1 MFDLVI
7 RGGSVVDGTG
17 AAPFTADIAI
27 AGDKI
32 VEVGRI
38 TGPAQREIDA
48 SGFNVTPGWLDI
60 HTHYDGQATWDPE
73 LDPSFS
79 SGVTTAIM
87 GNCGVGFAPV
97 RPGDQERLI
106 ELMEG
111 VEEVPGTAL
120 HEGMSW
126 NWETF
131 PEYLDSLDAM
141 ERTFDVGC
149 LMPHGPLRLWAMG
162 EKVGT
167 DKCASGDDLALMVE
181 QVEAGMKAGAFGL
194 ATSRTPIHR
203 TTRGE
208 MTADYH
214 VDTPELIAL
223 TRPVKAHGGYFQV
236 VPEGIA
242 GEDMDGL
249 RHDMAMVEDVVKAT
263 GVDLHVLLFQ
273 LNPEPDYYLE
283 QIGKLEELGKGRRA
297 IAQFGGRGTG
307 AIMGFLGANP
317 FMSRPTYEALTQR
330 LPVSEWLGEL
340 AKPEVKAQILSE
352 ANPAGTPGLLFEG
365 AMERI
370 YDLTDAMDFEP
381 GPDRSMAALADRT
394 GKPLAE
400 AVYDFM
406 LEHSEHPRAYIAFT
420 GYAHGDLEDVR
431 KALHR
436 PNVVL
441 SASDA
446 GAHVLTV
453 ADGSINTFMLTHWCR
468 DRVRGPRVALEE
480 VVHWMTQKSALS
492 VGLADRG
499 VIAPGMK
506 ADINIFDLDA
516 LKVHRP
522 DFHTD
527 LPGGARR
534 IMTQVT
540 GYRATMVS
548 GVITRENDVATGA
561 RPGRLVR
568 HRAH

>member
-1 MFDLVI
+1 MFDVVI
-7 RGGSVVDGTG
+7 RGGTVVDGTG
-17 AAPFTADIAI
+17 AAPFTADVAI
-27 AGDKI
+27 AGGKI
-32 VEVGRI
+32 VEVGKI
-38 TGPAQREIDA
+38 TGPARREIDA
-48 SGFNVTPGWLDI
+48 AGLNVTPGWLDI

-97 RPGDQERLI
+97 RPTDHERLI

-120 HEGMSW
+120 HEGMKW

-131 PEYLDSLDAM
+131 PEYLDALDAI

-167 DKCASGDDLALMVE
+167 DKCASGEELALMVE
-181 QVEAGMKAGAFGL
+181 QVEAGMTAGAFGL
-194 ATSRTPIHR
+194 ATSRTPLHR
-203 TTRGE
+203 TTSGE
-208 MTADYH
+208 MTPDFH

-223 TRPVKAHGGYFQV
+223 TKPVKKHGGYFQV

-242 GEDMDGL
+242 GEDMQGL
-249 RHDMAMVEDVVKAT
+249 RHDMSMVEEVVKAT

-273 LNPEPDYYLE
+273 LNPEPDYYLT
-283 QIGKLEELGKGRRA
+283 QIAKLEEMGKEVKTV
-297 IAQFGGRGTG
+297 AQFSGRATG
-307 AIMGFLGANP
+307 SIMSFLGANP
-317 FMSRPTYEALTQR
+317 FMNRPTYLAITKR
-330 LPVSEWLGEL
+330 LPVGEWLAEL
-340 AKPEVKAQILSE
+340 AKPEVKAQILTE
-352 ANPAGTPGLLFEG
+352 QNPVGTPGLMFDS

-381 GPDRSMAALADRT
+381 GPDRSMLALAAST
-394 GKPLAE
+394 GKSVAE
-400 AVYDFM
+400 TMYDFM
-406 LEHSEHPRAYIAFT
+406 LEHSEHPRGYIAFT
-420 GYAHGDLEDVR
+420 SYAHGDLEDVR
-431 KALHR
+431 KALYH

-468 DRVRGPRVALEE
+468 DRTRGPKVALED
-480 VVHWMTQKSALS
+480 VVHWMTKKSADA

-506 ADINIFDLDA
+506 ADINVFDLDA
-516 LKVHRP
+516 LTVHRP
-522 DFHTD
+522 DFYTD

-540 GYRATMVS
+540 GYRATLVS
-548 GVITRENDVATGA
+548 GILTRENDKPTGA
-561 RPGRLVR
+561 RPGKLVR
-568 HRAH
+568 HGVH